1 MTRESVF
8 MSDRRKQDGNG
19 SKSTYMRAARKQ
31 KQAENI
37 FLHQIEKAQTMNDKK
52 SAARDNRKKFASEWD
67 SDED

>member
-1 MTRESVF
+1 
-8 MSDRRKQDGNG
+8 MSDRRQRDGKV
-19 SKSTYMRAARKQ
+19 SKSTYMRAARRQ

-52 SAARDNRKKFASEWD
+52 SAVRDNRKKFANEWD